1 VKSGNLKGKGY
12 ISALAYN
19 FLYCVRAPPSLS
31 SQLRNTAE
39 RRITEWARLL
49 ELRYQ

>member
-1 VKSGNLKGKGY
+1 MKSGNLKGKGY

-39 RRITEWARLL
+39 RPTIKSQIKYVKKL
-49 ELRYQ
+49 